1 MRCYQFTTTDLVFLT
16 KFTILIIFMKTATK
30 EFWFALCCWATIIA
44 QYVLLLD
51 TKMTSVVEATFRF
64 FTFFTILTNIL
75 VAIVFTALWL
85 KPKNSFSFFTRFN
98 TMSATAVY
106 IFVVGF
112 VYNTVLR
119 FIWEPKGLQR
129 LVDEMLHLII
139 PIVFISYWLY
149 SLNSNSIQWKSI
161 FKWLIYPMVY
171 LVVILIRGE
180 FADYYPYPFV
190 NVLEL
195 GFPKVLLNSILLTLF
210 FGLVSI
216 VAIGVV
222 RYRNK

>member
-1 MRCYQFTTTDLVFLT
+1 
-16 KFTILIIFMKTATK
+16 MKTLTK
-30 EFWFALCCWATIIA
+30 EFWFAILSWTTIIA
-44 QYVLLLD
+44 QFVLLLEAR
-51 TKMTSVVEATFRF
+51 MTSVVEAIFRF

-85 KPKNSFSFFTRFN
+85 QPKNRFSFFTRFN
-98 TMSATAVY
+98 TISATAVY

-119 FIWEPKGLQR
+119 FIWEPQGLQR
-129 LVDEMLHLII
+129 IVDEMLHLII
-139 PIVFISYWLY
+139 PIVFIIYWMY
-149 SLNSNSIQWKSI
+149 NIKSNSIQWKSI
-161 FKWLIYPMVY
+161 FNWLMYPMLY
-171 LVVILIRGE
+171 LVVILIRGH

-195 GFPKVLLNSILLTLF
+195 GYSKVILNSLLLTLF
-210 FGLVSI
+210 FGLISSV
-216 VAIGVV
+216 VIGVV

>member
-1 MRCYQFTTTDLVFLT
+1 
-16 KFTILIIFMKTATK
+16 MKTLTK
-30 EFWFALCCWATIIA
+30 EFWFAILSWMTIIT
-44 QYVLLLD
+44 QFVLLLEAR
-51 TKMTSVVEATFRF
+51 MTSLMEAILRF

-85 KPKNSFSFFTRFN
+85 KPKNIFSFFTLFN

-106 IFVVGF
+106 VFVVGF

-119 FIWEPKGLQR
+119 FIWEPQGLQR
-129 LVDEMLHLII
+129 IVDEMLHLII
-139 PIVFISYWLY
+139 PIVFITYWMY
-149 SLNSNSIQWKSI
+149 NIKSNTIQWKSI
-161 FKWLIYPMVY
+161 FNWLMYPMLY
-171 LVVILIRGE
+171 LVVILIRGH

-195 GFPKVLLNSILLTLF
+195 GYSKVILNSLLLTLF
-210 FGLVSI
+210 FGLISSV
-216 VAIGVV
+216 VIGVV

>member
-1 MRCYQFTTTDLVFLT
+1 
-16 KFTILIIFMKTATK
+16 MKTLTK
-30 EFWFALCCWATIIA
+30 EFWFAILSWTTIIA
-44 QYVLLLD
+44 QFVLLLEAR
-51 TKMTSVVEATFRF
+51 MTSVIEAVFRF

-85 KPKNSFSFFTRFN
+85 KPKNKFSFFTRFN
-98 TMSATAVY
+98 TISATAVY

-119 FIWEPKGLQR
+119 FIWEPQGLQR
-129 LVDEMLHLII
+129 IVDEMLHLII
-139 PIVFISYWLY
+139 PIVFITYWMY
-149 SLNSNSIQWKSI
+149 NIKSNSIQWKSI
-161 FKWLIYPMVY
+161 FNWLMYPMIY
-171 LVVILIRGE
+171 LVVILIRGH

-195 GFPKVLLNSILLTLF
+195 GYSKVILNSLLLTLF
-210 FGLVSI
+210 FGLISSV
-216 VAIGVV
+216 VIGVV

>member
-1 MRCYQFTTTDLVFLT
+1 M
-16 KFTILIIFMKTATK
+16 KIITK
-30 EFWFALCCWATIIA
+30 EFWFAILCWITIIA
-44 QYVLLLD
+44 QFVLILEAR
-51 TKMTSVVEATFRF
+51 MTSVVEAVFRF

-75 VAIVFTALWL
+75 VAIVFTALWVQ
-85 KPKNSFSFFTRFN
+85 PKNNFSFFTRFN
-98 TMSATAVY
+98 TISATAVY

-129 LVDEMLHLII
+129 IVDEMLHLVI
-139 PIVFISYWLY
+139 PVVFILYWFV
-149 SLNSNSIQWKSI
+149 SIQSNSIKWKSI
-161 FKWLIYPMVY
+161 WSWLIYPMVY
-171 LVVILIRGE
+171 LIVILIRGE

-195 GFPKVLLNSILLTLF
+195 GFGKVVLNSFLLTLF
-210 FGLVSI
+210 FAILSC

>member
-1 MRCYQFTTTDLVFLT
+1 
-16 KFTILIIFMKTATK
+16 MKTLTK
-30 EFWFALCCWATIIA
+30 EFWFAILSWMTIIT
-44 QYVLLLD
+44 QFVLLLEAR
-51 TKMTSVVEATFRF
+51 MTSLMEAILRF

-85 KPKNSFSFFTRFN
+85 KPKNIFSFFTLFN

-112 VYNTVLR
+112 LYNTVLR
-119 FIWEPKGLQR
+119 FIWEPQGLQR
-129 LVDEMLHLII
+129 IVDEMLHLII
-139 PIVFISYWLY
+139 PIVFITYWMY
-149 SLNSNSIQWKSI
+149 NIKSNTIQWKSI
-161 FKWLIYPMVY
+161 FNWLMYPMLY
-171 LVVILIRGE
+171 LVVILIRGH

-195 GFPKVLLNSILLTLF
+195 GYSKVILNSLLLTLF
-210 FGLVSI
+210 FGLISSV
-216 VAIGVV
+216 VIGVV

>member
-1 MRCYQFTTTDLVFLT
+1 
-16 KFTILIIFMKTATK
+16 MKTLTK
-30 EFWFALCCWATIIA
+30 EFWFAILSWMTIIT
-44 QYVLLLD
+44 QFVLLLEAR
-51 TKMTSVVEATFRF
+51 MTSVMEAILRF

-85 KPKNSFSFFTRFN
+85 KPKNNFSFFTRFS
-98 TMSATAVY
+98 TISATAVY

-119 FIWEPKGLQR
+119 FIWEPQGLQR
-129 LVDEMLHLII
+129 IVDEMLHLII
-139 PIVFISYWLY
+139 PIVFTTYWMY
-149 SLNSNSIQWKSI
+149 NIKSNSIQWKSI
-161 FKWLIYPMVY
+161 FNWLMYPMIY
-171 LVVILIRGE
+171 LVVILIRGH

-195 GFPKVLLNSILLTLF
+195 GYSKVILNSLLLTLF
-210 FGLVSI
+210 FGLISSV
-216 VAIGVV
+216 VIGVV

>member
-1 MRCYQFTTTDLVFLT
+1 
-16 KFTILIIFMKTATK
+16 MKTLTK
-30 EFWFALCCWATIIA
+30 EFWFAILSWTTIIA
-44 QYVLLLD
+44 QFVLLLEAR
-51 TKMTSVVEATFRF
+51 MTSVVEAIFRF

-85 KPKNSFSFFTRFN
+85 QPKNRFSFFTRFN
-98 TMSATAVY
+98 TISATAVY

-119 FIWEPKGLQR
+119 FIWEPQGLQR
-129 LVDEMLHLII
+129 IVDEMLHLII
-139 PIVFISYWLY
+139 PIVFIIYWMY
-149 SLNSNSIQWKSI
+149 NIKSNSIQWKSI
-161 FKWLIYPMVY
+161 FNWLMYPMVY
-171 LVVILIRGE
+171 LVVILIRGH

-195 GFPKVLLNSILLTLF
+195 GYPKVILNSFVLTLF
-210 FGLVSI
+210 FGLISSV
-216 VAIGVV
+216 VIGVV

>member
-1 MRCYQFTTTDLVFLT
+1 
-16 KFTILIIFMKTATK
+16 MKTLTK
-30 EFWFALCCWATIIA
+30 EFWFALSCWATIIA
-44 QYVLLLD
+44 QFVLLLEARI
-51 TKMTSVVEATFRF
+51 TSVIEAIFRF
-64 FTFFTILTNIL
+64 FTFFTILTNIV

-85 KPKNSFSFFTRFN
+85 KPKNNFSFFTRFN
-98 TMSATAVY
+98 TVSATAVY

-119 FIWEPKGLQR
+119 FIWDPQGLQR
-129 LVDEMLHLII
+129 IVDEMLHLII
-139 PIVFISYWLY
+139 PIVFIIYWY
-149 SLNSNSIQWKSI
+149 FSIESNSIQWKSI

-171 LVVILIRGE
+171 LVVILIRGH

-195 GFPKVLLNSILLTLF
+195 GFPKVLLNSFLLTVF
-210 FGLVSI
+210 FGMVSI